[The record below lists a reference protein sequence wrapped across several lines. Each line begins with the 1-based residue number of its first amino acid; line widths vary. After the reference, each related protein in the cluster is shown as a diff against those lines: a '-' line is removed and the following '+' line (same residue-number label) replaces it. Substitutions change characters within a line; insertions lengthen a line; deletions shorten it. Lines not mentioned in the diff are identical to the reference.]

1 MSDDVTPKL
10 QASRKELLDI
20 GLRNNLINFRKT
32 SKNLTVVQGDTG
44 AVFDALYVNQKSL
57 GFGAANKATRQGD
70 WVVAHVPA
78 RSTENTRTTDSGL
91 LLVEEVSPSRALAPY
106 TPVHT
111 PPATSPMQAKV
122 QAETE
127 AEVEAGDD
135 TASPSARRAV
145 PLRLQTALDEERLFL
160 QLLKIQME
168 ARTFV
173 EEQGVNTLFLAL
185 GFLHWFEADSSTE
198 ARQAPLLLVPVSLER
213 SSALENFKLVY
224 TGDDLVLNL
233 SLQAKLKT
241 DFGTQLPP
249 LDLDADLTAD
259 DVAQYLQ
266 AVANA
271 VRSQPRWWVA
281 PDELVLGFFSFAKL
295 LMFQDLDPQSWPTDQ
310 PPGQHR
316 VLSRLLGRGFSDLAP
331 GFPDDVNVD
340 LVVAPGEIHFVKDAD
355 SSQTQAILEVRAGS
369 NLVVQG
375 PPGTGKS
382 QTITNVIAEL
392 IAQDKTVLFVSEKM
406 AALEVVK
413 RRLDEC
419 HLGDAVLEL
428 HSQRATKTSVLQE
441 LARSLEQGKPLNG
454 TGEQDIK
461 NLQAVQAALNAYC
474 AVVAQPV
481 GHSGLPFGDA
491 MGRCMKLKREWP
503 ALAPLNFEPMRLWS
517 LDTFTERRE
526 GLLQLGLHL
535 RDMGRP
541 DQHLFWGSER
551 TFFTPIEEAAANA
564 ALGRSLA
571 LLARLQQ
578 RVGGLSERLVL
589 GQPVTGPAVQ
599 ALCRAAQRAEDAP
612 ALHGVPLASMDWLTR
627 QGDWMALLAAG
638 RSMSQL
644 RQAFASRLIDAAWEQ
659 DLLPARQALLA
670 HGSQWWRVLLG
681 GFRAA
686 KRQLQA
692 VAQDALPK
700 DTAALLAMV
709 DAVVAHQQHQRVYGP
724 LEPLGRALWGA
735 QWQGLSSD
743 WAALERTAHWVVALH
758 EDLRDG
764 QLPTGILALL
774 ARQTDARGLG
784 EAALSIERD
793 LDALSGELAQVEN
806 VLGMPAS
813 TGYLDLREVPLPALA
828 ARLTEWQAGL
838 PALYQLARFN
848 ALSDQLHQAAL
859 GEFADHA
866 SRCEQPNALVPLLEL
881 TWASGLVA
889 SAYAQHPTLQRFDRV
904 QHERQIQ
911 RFRELDLASLRHAQ
925 TQLAA
930 KVWAAKPNIH
940 QPGEMAVLRN
950 EIHKKRR
957 HLPIRQLIH
966 QAGRAI
972 QQIKPV
978 FMMSPMSIANFL
990 PPGEIEFDVV
1000 IFDEASQVKAV
1011 DAFGAILRGKQVVVV
1026 GDTKQMPPT
1035 DFFARD
1041 ADFDDEDNTTADI
1054 ESILSMF
1061 KAAGCWERSLRWH
1074 YRSRHESLIAVSNA
1088 EFYDNKLVI
1097 FPSAGANAAATGV
1110 RFHHLPETVYDRGRT
1125 RTNQGEAQAVAEAV
1139 MAHATQTPH
1148 LSLGVAAF
1156 SVAQRDLIQIEV
1168 ELLRRARPEAEPFF
1182 SQHPNEPFFVKN
1194 LENVQGDERDAIFI
1208 SIGYGRNEAGQIDKV
1223 FGPLN
1228 KDGGHRRLNVLITRA
1243 KMAMRVFSNFRGGD
1257 LELDANASHGVRALK
1272 NFLQFAETGELE
1284 VVRETGKA
1292 VDSPFEAEVIE
1303 ALRGLGHQ
1311 IEPQV
1316 GTAGYFI
1323 DLAVR
1328 DPNRPGRYLLAVEC
1342 DGAAYHSSRSARD
1355 RDRLRQGVLEGLG
1368 WTFHRIWSTDWFR
1381 NRAEALQRVVAAIAA
1396 AQAQADPSA
1405 PPPPPPEPPR
1415 QHVIARDTATPDAP
1429 TAFAPPYRKAQLPAM
1444 TGQALHEASNATLAE
1459 QIQAVAAVESP
1470 VHADEVAKRLLDAY
1484 GVSRSGSRIAAR
1496 LGEALQHAAAQRRIE
1511 LRGGFVYAI
1520 GGDPVQARDRAS
1532 LNATERKI
1540 EWVAPEE
1547 LDAALLDC
1555 VRLGFSLA
1563 PDAAVDAAI
1572 DLLGFGRA
1580 TQKITEVVQARL
1592 AQLTQAGRL
1601 VRSHDALT
1609 LPV

>member
-1 MSDDVTPKL
+1 MSDDITHKL

-20 GLRNNLINFRKT
+20 GLRNNLINFRKST
-32 SKNLTVVQGDTG
+32 KNLTLVQGDTQ

-57 GFGAANKATRQGD
+57 GFGATDKAPRQSEL
-70 WVVAHVPA
+70 VVAHA
-78 RSTENTRTTDSGL
+78 RNSSQEDSL
-91 LLVEEVSPSRALAPY
+91 AADELALIEELGSSRALAL
-106 TPVHT
+106 HT
-111 PPATSPMQAKV
+111 PPM
-122 QAETE
+122 E
-127 AEVEAGDD
+127 ADA
-135 TASPSARRAV
+135 ARPSARRAP
-145 PLRLQTALDEERLFL
+145 PLRLQTALDDERLFL
-160 QLLKIQME
+160 QLLKIQLE

-213 SSALENFKLVY
+213 SSALDHFKLVY

-259 DVAQYLQ
+259 DLAQYLA
-266 AVANA
+266 AVERA
-271 VRSQPRWWVA
+271 VHAHKRWRVE

-295 LMFQDLDPQSWPTDQ
+295 LMFQDLDPQSWPQDKA
-310 PPGQHR
+310 PGQHG
-316 VLSRLLGRGFSDLAP
+316 VLSRLLGRGFGDLAP
-331 GFPDDVNVD
+331 AFAEDVNVD
-340 LVVAPGEIHFVKDAD
+340 SVVVPGEIHFVKDAD

-428 HSQRATKTSVLQE
+428 HSQRATKTSVLKE

-454 TGEQDIK
+454 KGEQDIK

-474 AVVAQPV
+474 EVVAQAV
-481 GHSGLPFGDA
+481 GHSGLPFGDVL
-491 MGRCMKLKREWP
+491 GQYMKLKREWP
-503 ALAPLNFEPMRLWS
+503 LLVPLDFAPMRLWS
-517 LDTFTERRE
+517 LEAFTERRE
-526 GLLQLGLHL
+526 GLLQLGLQL
-535 RDMGRP
+535 REMGRP

-551 TFFTPIEEAAANA
+551 TFFTPIEETSANA
-564 ALGRSLA
+564 ALNRSLA
-571 LLARLQQ
+571 LLAQLQNSAGALSQRLML
-578 RVGGLSERLVL
+578 RP
-589 GQPVTGPAVQ
+589 PVTGQDVEMV
-599 ALCRAAQRAEDAP
+599 CGAAKRMADVP
-612 ALHGVPLASMDWLTR
+612 PLHGMQLASSDWLLRT
-627 QGDWMALLAAG
+627 DALFALLAAG
-638 RSMSQL
+638 QAMSAL
-644 RQAFASRLIDAAWEQ
+644 RQTFADRLIDAAWDQ
-659 DLLPARQALLA
+659 DLLPVRQALLA
-670 HGSQWWRVLLG
+670 HGAKWWCFLSG
-681 GFRAA
+681 EFRAA

-692 VAQDALPK
+692 LAKAALPSELP
-700 DTAALLAMV
+700 AMLALV
-709 DAVVAHQQHQRVYGP
+709 DAVIDYQQHQRTYDP
-724 LEPLGRALWGA
+724 LESLGRALYGA
-735 QWQGLSSD
+735 QWQGRTSD
-743 WAALERTAHWVVALH
+743 WVTIERTTEWVVALH
-758 EDLRDG
+758 DDLTRG
-764 QLPTGILALL
+764 RLPTGILASL
-774 ARQTDARGLG
+774 ASNAQARGLG
-784 EAALSIERD
+784 SGLERGLNEAAASIERCT
-793 LDALSGELAQVEN
+793 AELSSELTQVSE
-806 VLGMPAS
+806 VLGMPAQVR
-813 TGYLDLREVPLPALA
+813 YLNLRLVAMTALTIQ
-828 ARLTEWQAGL
+828 LTDWKNGL
-838 PALYQLARFN
+838 PALYQMARFN
-848 ALSDQLHQAAL
+848 ALSDKLHQATL
-859 GEFADHA
+859 SQFAEHA
-866 SRCEQPNALVPLLEL
+866 ARSEQPQELVPLFEL
-881 TWASGLVA
+881 TWYSGLIA

-904 QHERQIQ
+904 QHEHQIQ
-911 RFRELDLASLRHAQ
+911 RFRALDLASLRHAQ

-930 KVWAAKPNIH
+930 KVWAAKPHIN

-950 EIHKKRR
+950 EINKKRR

-966 QAGRAI
+966 KAGRAI

-990 PPGEIEFDVV
+990 PPGVIEFDVV

-1035 DFFARD
+1035 DFFGRD

-1061 KAAGCWERSLRWH
+1061 KAAGCWERYLRWH

-1097 FPSAGANAAATGV
+1097 FPSSGANSAASGIQ
-1110 RFHHLPETVYDRGRT
+1110 FDHLPETVYDRGRT
-1125 RTNQGEAQAVAEAV
+1125 RTNKGEAKAVADAV

-1168 ELLRRARPEAEPFF
+1168 ELLRRGMPEAEPFF

-1194 LENVQGDERDAIFI
+1194 LENIQGDERDAIFI
-1208 SIGYGRNEAGQIDKV
+1208 SIGYGRNESGKIAKE

-1243 KMAMRVFSNFRGGD
+1243 KMAMRVFSNFRADD
-1257 LELDANASHGVRALK
+1257 LDLDAAASHGVRALK
-1272 NFLQFAETGELE
+1272 NFLKFAETRQLE
-1284 VVRETGKA
+1284 VVHETGKA
-1292 VDSPFEAEVIE
+1292 VQSPFEAEVID
-1303 ALRGLGHQ
+1303 ALRDLGHN

-1323 DLAVR
+1323 DLAIR
-1328 DPNRPGRYLLAVEC
+1328 DPDRPGRYLLAVEC

-1381 NRAEALQRVVAAIAA
+1381 NRAGELQRVVQAIEAAKAV
-1396 AQAQADPSA
+1396 ADQSA
-1405 PPPPPPEPPR
+1405 PPPPPAEPR
-1415 QHVIARDTATPDAP
+1415 VEHVITRDSATPDAP
-1429 TAFAPPYRKAQLPAM
+1429 TEFAKPYVKARLPAVA
-1444 TGQALHEASNATLAE
+1444 GQELHEADNATLAGL
-1459 QIQAVAAVESP
+1459 IQAVAAVESP
-1470 VHADEVAKRLLDAY
+1470 VHVDEVAKRLMDAY
-1484 GVSRSGSRIAAR
+1484 GVARSGSRIAAR
-1496 LGEALQHAAAQRRIE
+1496 LSVALQHAVAQRLIE
-1511 LRGGFVYAI
+1511 VRGGFVYAI
-1520 GGDPVQARDRAS
+1520 NGDPVQARDRS
-1532 LNATERKI
+1532 SFGPTERKI
-1540 EWVAPEE
+1540 ELVAPEE
-1547 LDAALLDC
+1547 IDAALLDG

-1563 PDAAVDAAI
+1563 PDAAIAAAI
-1572 DLLGFGRA
+1572 ELLGFGRA
-1580 TQKITEVVQARL
+1580 TQKISAVVQERL
-1592 AQLTQAGRL
+1592 LQLTHAGLL
-1601 VRSHDALT
+1601 VKSNNALT
-1609 LPV
+1609 WPT